1 MRTLLAAILGYV
13 PHSTVTT
20 LRRQLAESMQE
31 TRLMHARAQRAEE
44 EVGRRVWWPSPEVM
58 PGSWERSSLDV
69 SAPDALPGALTNCTT
84 CTYNHGPSC
93 HAPDFRWHN
102 WIDGNMAEGTGDL
115 KPTATGCPSHAPKQL
130 P

>member
-1 MRTLLAAILGYV
+1 MSIRQTLAALLGYV

-20 LRRQLAESMQE
+20 LRRQLAESRQE
-31 TRLMHARAQRAEE
+31 TRLMQARAQRAEE

-69 SAPDALPGALTNCTT
+69 SAPDALTNCTT

-93 HAPDFRWHN
+93 HAPDFRWHD
-102 WIDGNMAEGTGDL
+102 WLAGNMIEGTARP